1 MKMRSSYI
9 FCLLAM
15 CYIAYA
21 VSGCPNGGMKMKIP
35 SVRCQ
40 YYCVNF
46 ITGDSLHREKDNTPC
61 TGPGLPNGICMGG
74 ECKEKNKY

>member
-21 VSGCPNGGMKMKIP
+21 APDCPDGGMKMDLFGIP
-35 SVRCQ
+35 CRYICED
-40 YYCVNF
+40 F
-46 ITGDSLHREKDNTPC
+46 TWGTSLHSYKNGTHC
-61 TGPGLPNGICMGG
+61 KGPGVADGICKGG
-74 ECKEKNKY
+74 ECKNKHSN